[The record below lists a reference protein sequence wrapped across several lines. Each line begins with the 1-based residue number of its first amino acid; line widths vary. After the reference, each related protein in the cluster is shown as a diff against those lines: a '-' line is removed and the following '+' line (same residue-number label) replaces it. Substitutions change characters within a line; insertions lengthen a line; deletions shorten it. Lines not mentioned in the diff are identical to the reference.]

1 MVVQIANGRLNMS
14 RTSNRS
20 DYRPVMHRADILLV
34 DDLQEKILV
43 YRTILED
50 MDVNLVVARSGP
62 EALKE
67 VLRREFAVILLD
79 VNMPGMDGF
88 ETAML
93 IRQRKRSSTTPIIF
107 LTAFSDEV
115 RMTQGYASG
124 AVDYIPTPVVPEILR
139 AKVQV
144 FVELY
149 QMRRQSA
156 SQAEERARRAAAE
169 EAAKRSS
176 FLAEAGTIFTRSHEL
191 RPLVDAIAKAGVP
204 FLADV
209 SVLAVTDPFGRAVSF
224 RTYWLGTHGSEVL
237 LPFNTDET
245 PTGWLMEAI
254 DRAVLSREFRIMSGL
269 PPIEEWPAHASNGTD
284 LVPPDM
290 PDLAGGCALILP
302 LHVRDNPHGVLIFLR
317 KAESPVYEADDVA
330 LAGEIAAR
338 AGAALENA
346 RLVQDIREADQRKD
360 EFLGMLA
367 HELRNPLGP
376 MRNAVE
382 ILGLTGPHDEMV
394 EHARDVMDRQVKH
407 MARLVDDLLDATRI
421 ARGKILLR
429 RERCDL
435 RKILEQTAEDYR
447 NIFQASG
454 IQLDLSIEDVPVWMT
469 GDPTRLAQAIGNLLH
484 NAHKFTEQGGHVH
497 VGLKVDRNTRTGIIT
512 IHDDG
517 IGIEPQIFAHIFDVF
532 RQADQGLARSRGGL
546 GLGLTLVKGL
556 IEMHGGKVHA
566 TSEGSGKGSTF
577 TLELPV
583 EVRSTSGS
591 IANEEE
597 ILPSISQRILIV
609 EDNKDAAESA
619 RLLLRLEGHEVEIAS
634 SGREAISKAREWKP
648 QTILCDIGLPT
659 MDGYEIARAIRS
671 DPELTYV
678 NLIALTGYGREEDQG
693 KAYEAGFDL
702 HLTKPVEP
710 SALRKALAR
719 FTHTSEV
726 RP

>member
-1 MVVQIANGRLNMS
+1 MAKNINRNEYKPVV
-14 RTSNRS
+14 
-20 DYRPVMHRADILLV
+20 HRADILLV

-149 QMRRQSA
+149 QMRRQTA

-169 EAAKRSS
+169 EAAKRSA
-176 FLAEAGTIFTRSHEL
+176 FLAEAGTVFTRSHEL
-191 RPLVDAIAKAGVP
+191 EPLVDAIAKAGVP

-209 SVLAVTDPFGRAVSF
+209 STLAVTDQFGRFVSF
-224 RTYWLGTHGSEVL
+224 RTYWLGTQGTEML
-237 LPFNTDET
+237 LPFNTDEA
-245 PTGWLMEAI
+245 PTGWMMETI
-254 DRAVLSREFRIMSGL
+254 ERAVISREFRIMSGL
-269 PPIEEWPAHASNGTD
+269 PPIEGWPMHASNTEGQ
-284 LVPPDM
+284 VAPNM
-290 PDLAGGCALILP
+290 PGVSGGCALILP
-302 LHVRDNPHGVLIFLR
+302 LHVRDNPHGVLIFMR

-346 RLVQDIREADQRKD
+346 RLVQGIREADQRKD

-421 ARGKILLR
+421 ARGKVLLR

-435 RKILEQTAEDYR
+435 RKILLQTTEDYR
-447 NIFQASG
+447 NIFRANNV
-454 IQLDLSIEDVPVWMT
+454 QLNIDIPDEPVWMT
-469 GDPTRLAQAIGNLLH
+469 GDPTRLSQALGNLLH
-484 NAHKFTEQGGHVH
+484 NAHKFTEHDGNVH
-497 VGLKVDRNTRTGIIT
+497 VGMSVGSNGRTARIVVQ
-512 IHDDG
+512 DDG
-517 IGIEPQIFAHIFDVF
+517 IGIEPQILTHIFDVF

-556 IEMHGGKVHA
+556 IEMHGGHVSA
-566 TSEGSGKGSTF
+566 QSEGTGKGSTF

-583 EVRSTSGS
+583 ELQHHVEGVPDD
-591 IANEEE
+591 EE
-597 ILPSISQRILIV
+597 ILPSIAQRILIV
-609 EDNKDAAESA
+609 EDNKDAADSA

-634 SGREAISKAREWKP
+634 SGREAIQKARELRP

-659 MDGYEIARAIRS
+659 MDGYEIARTIRL
-671 DPELTYV
+671 DPELSHV
-678 NLIALTGYGREEDQG
+678 HLIALTGYGREEDQG
-693 KAYEAGFDL
+693 KAYDAGFDL

-710 SALRKALAR
+710 SALRKALAK
-719 FTHTSEV
+719 FTDTTEV